1 MNNIQLLIRKDMI
14 KVVSLDDDEKKN
26 KLSTLIINS
35 NNLPSDTLFECG
47 KKIAHFTNT
56 NLIILHIM
64 TNSYNELSQKIRIE
78 YINDLFSKSSD
89 NNCQMFVI
97 NSITSKQSMYRI
109 IKKYHVINIVSYLKT
124 LHDTN
129 SFNTL
134 EHFSG
139 IKLNIVPL
147 DTINTTNMSNSQTK
161 LIAH

>member
-14 KVVSLDDDEKKN
+14 KVVYLDDDDKKD

-35 NNLPSDTLFECG
+35 NNLPSDTLFEYS

-64 TNSYNELSQKIRIE
+64 ADSYSKLSQKTRIE
-78 YINDLFSKSSD
+78 YINDLFSKSSN

-97 NSITSKQSMYRI
+97 NSIISKQSMYRI
-109 IKKYHVINIVSYLKT
+109 IKKYHVINIASYLKT

-129 SFNTL
+129 SL
-134 EHFSG
+134 EYFSD

-147 DTINTTNMSNSQTK
+147 NTINTANMPNSQTR